1 MKLYTSIVKFNWR
14 KILAYPFEIIAYFV
28 SRFVVL
34 GFLALFWYAMARS
47 SSGEIDFKP
56 LVAYF
61 FVAAAI
67 RELTFGNDTR
77 FGRFIQQL
85 VIRGDIN
92 NYFIKPIK
100 TVPFLFFTFAGETWM
115 GIIYAFVTLALGL
128 VILPPLNLLNIFA
141 FLISLCFAFVLSIC
155 FNVLIGM
162 ISFYSPEAGGFRNV
176 FNHIN
181 KILSGSLIPLNL
193 FPENI
198 RGFLMLLPFPFAV
211 FTPVYVLQ
219 NQLSWV
225 ELFGL
230 FATALTWS
238 IILILITR
246 YFWRRSIK
254 NYEGIG
260 I

>member
-1 MKLYTSIVKFNWR
+1 MKLYLSIVKFNWR
-14 KILAYPFEIIAYFV
+14 KILAYPFEIVAYFA
-28 SRFVVL
+28 SRLATL
-34 GFLALFWYAMARS
+34 GFLALFWFAMAES
-47 SSGEIDFKP
+47 SLGEIDFKP

-61 FVAAAI
+61 LVAASI
-67 RELTFGNDTR
+67 RELTFGGETR
-77 FGRFIQQL
+77 FGRFIQHL
-85 VIRGDIN
+85 IIRGDIN

-115 GIIYAFVTLALGL
+115 GMLYAVVTLILGL
-128 VILPPLNLLNIFA
+128 IILPPLSLSNIFA

-155 FNVLIGM
+155 FNTLIGM
-162 ISFYSPEAGGFRNV
+162 ISFYSPEAAGFRNV

-198 RGFLMLLPFPFAV
+198 RGFLILLPFPFAV

-219 NQLSWV
+219 NQLPGA
-225 ELFGL
+225 ELLSL
-230 FATALTWS
+230 FVTALIWS
-238 IILILITR
+238 AVLILITR
-246 YFWRRSIK
+246 YLWRRSIK